1 MVARVL
7 EKTGSTVQ
15 AQGDIYKA
23 AVQSVILYGRE
34 SWVVTGEML
43 KVLEGF
49 HHRVERRIMGLTE
62 KYGAGGEW
70 EYPSVVEAMEA
81 TGLHPIGEYIRR
93 RQATIAERVYCRPI
107 YEIYTEAERISGT
120 SQMVRWW
127 DQDTVN
133 EPEE

>member
-49 HHRVERRIMGLTE
+49 HHRASRQITGMTE

-70 EYPSVVEAMEA
+70 YHPTVVE
-81 TGLHPIGEYIRR
+81 
-93 RQATIAERVYCRPI
+93 
-107 YEIYTEAERISGT
+107 
-120 SQMVRWW
+120 
-127 DQDTVN
+127 
-133 EPEE
+133 

>member
-70 EYPSVVEAMEA
+70 YHPTVVE
-81 TGLHPIGEYIRR
+81 
-93 RQATIAERVYCRPI
+93 
-107 YEIYTEAERISGT
+107 
-120 SQMVRWW
+120 
-127 DQDTVN
+127 
-133 EPEE
+133 